1 MSAMHMNF
9 TSRSLTQ
16 KMDLWVV
23 YPTPTL
29 QDMIQHKDA
38 YDATRQWPVVYMLHG
53 AGGDGFEWVQRADVE
68 AWCCKYGFIAVMP
81 SCQLSFYNDT
91 PDGRNFA
98 TYVAWELPNM
108 IEATFHASRQ
118 AVSYGCLITTSAQNV
133 VLLTLSWHKVRPS
146 AKKHT
151 MLWPQDCMPCA
162 VGSYHA
168 GYGIALYGS
177 QCLMLPSYD

>member
-1 MSAMHMNF
+1 MTQPKGHRIILLKPIWNEVLCMSVMHMNF

-23 YPTPTL
+23 YSTPTL

-81 SCQLSFYNDT
+81 SCQLSLQRYAGWPELRHLCGLGAAQYDRGHLPCVPASQGPVPHGLFH
-91 PDGRNFA
+91 GRFWRGA
-98 TYVAWELPNM
+98 HRPM
-108 IEATFHASRQ
+108 Q
-118 AVSYGCLITTSAQNV
+118 PGP
-133 VLLTLSWHKVRPS
+133 LS
-146 AKKHT
+146 
-151 MLWPQDCMPCA
+151 
-162 VGSYHA
+162 
-168 GYGIALYGS
+168 
-177 QCLMLPSYD
+177 

>member
-1 MSAMHMNF
+1 MSVMHMNF

-91 PDGRNFA
+91 PQ
-98 TYVAWELPNM
+98 
-108 IEATFHASRQ
+108 TFYTVREGEFTILMPEDAHAPMLGEGHVRK
-118 AVSYGCLITTSAQNV
+118 LII
-133 VLLTLSWHKVRPS
+133 KVR
-146 AKKHT
+146 K
-151 MLWPQDCMPCA
+151 
-162 VGSYHA
+162 
-168 GYGIALYGS
+168 
-177 QCLMLPSYD
+177 